1 MTRLWRRRI
10 LIATHEDATEAN
22 MHTPADRPSKDRA
35 ICVFAGSSPGRDE
48 GYREVARDVGALI
61 AKHGFSLVFGGGGL
75 GLMGELARAAREGG
89 ASVRGI
95 LPNFLRHAEPPPESG
110 VAIDFVPDLF
120 TRKKRMM
127 ELSDAFVVLP
137 GGLGTLDEFFEVVT
151 TAQLGL
157 HEAPIALINWR
168 GFYDPLLQFVAQAR
182 DAGFVYGEVENLY
195 RVASSPEEAFEYLA
209 PALR

>member
-1 MTRLWRRRI
+1 
-10 LIATHEDATEAN
+10 
-22 MHTPADRPSKDRA
+22 MHNTSDRGKKAKS
-35 ICVFAGSSPGRDE
+35 ICVFSGSSPGRDE
-48 GYREVARDVGALI
+48 GYREVARGVGTLI

-75 GLMGELARAAREGG
+75 GLMGEVARAAREGG
-89 ASVRGI
+89 ASVCGI
-95 LPNFLRHAEPPPESG
+95 LPDFLRHAEPPPGSG

-137 GGLGTLDEFFEVVT
+137 GGLGTVDEFFEVVT

-157 HEAPIALINWR
+157 HKAPIALINWR
-168 GFYDPLLQFVAQAR
+168 GFYDPLLEFVARAR
-182 DAGFVYGEVENLY
+182 DRGFVYGNVEVLY
-195 RVASSPEEAFEYLA
+195 RVVSTPEEAFQYLA

>member
-1 MTRLWRRRI
+1 
-10 LIATHEDATEAN
+10 
-22 MHTPADRPSKDRA
+22 MHNTSDGGKKAKS
-35 ICVFAGSSPGRDE
+35 ICVFAGSSRGRGED
-48 GYREVARDVGALI
+48 YREVARNVGALI

-75 GLMGELARAAREGG
+75 GLMGEAARAAREGG
-89 ASVRGI
+89 ASVCGI
-95 LPNFLRHAEPPPESG
+95 LPDFLRHAEPPPGSG
-110 VAIDFVPDLF
+110 VTIDFVPDLF

-157 HEAPIALINWR
+157 HKAPIALINWR
-168 GFYDPLLQFVAQAR
+168 GFYDPLLQFVAHAR
-182 DAGFVYGEVENLY
+182 AAGFVYGPVEDLY
-195 RVASSPEEAFEYLA
+195 RVVPSPEEAFEYLA

>member
-1 MTRLWRRRI
+1 
-10 LIATHEDATEAN
+10 
-22 MHTPADRPSKDRA
+22 MHNTSGRGKKAKS

-48 GYREVARDVGALI
+48 GHREIARDVGARI

-75 GLMGELARAAREGG
+75 GLMGEVARAAREGG

-95 LPNFLRHAEPPPESG
+95 LPDFLRHAEPPPGSG
-110 VAIDFVPDLF
+110 VAVDFVPDLF

-157 HEAPIALINWR
+157 HKAPIALINWR

-182 DAGFVYGEVENLY
+182 DSGFVYGKVENLY
-195 RVASSPEEAFEYLA
+195 RVVSSPVEAFEYLA

>member
-1 MTRLWRRRI
+1 
-10 LIATHEDATEAN
+10 
-22 MHTPADRPSKDRA
+22 MHNTSGRGKKPKS
-35 ICVFAGSSPGRDE
+35 ICVFAGSSPGSDE
-48 GYREVARDVGALI
+48 GYREIARDVGALI

-75 GLMGELARAAREGG
+75 GLMGEVARAAREGG

-95 LPNFLRHAEPPPESG
+95 LPDFLRHAEPPPGSG
-110 VAIDFVPDLF
+110 VTIDFVPDLF

-157 HEAPIALINWR
+157 HKAPIALINWR

-182 DAGFVYGEVENLY
+182 DSGFVYGKVEDLY
-195 RVASSPEEAFEYLA
+195 RVVPSPVEAFEYLA

>member
-1 MTRLWRRRI
+1 
-10 LIATHEDATEAN
+10 
-22 MHTPADRPSKDRA
+22 MHKPSDRGKKAKS

-48 GYREVARDVGALI
+48 GYRETAREVGALI
-61 AKHGFSLVFGGGGL
+61 AEHGFSLVFGGGGL
-75 GLMGELARAAREGG
+75 GLMGEVARAAREGG

-95 LPNFLRHAEPPPESG
+95 LPDFLRHAEPPPGSG

-157 HEAPIALINWR
+157 HKAPIALINWR
-168 GFYDPLLQFVAQAR
+168 GFYGPLLQFVARAR
-182 DAGFVYGEVENLY
+182 DAGFVYGNVEELY
-195 RVASSPEEAFEYLA
+195 RAVSSPEEAFEYIVSVLGTC
-209 PALR
+209 